1 MQLLPLPI
9 SSAFHVLSNFSNRTK
24 LEDKFNTNTMQWDK
38 TDKMVYNSAVYVLYN
53 TAIAVA
59 GFAAVSIFAD
69 KWHNCWL
76 PVTLFALKVFP
87 DSAWIGITG
96 YGTVVGAV
104 GVVQAIKE
112 RNPTQLAAYAAL
124 TLFSYF
130 GTTLRQDEIHPT
142 IQEFLYI

>member
-24 LEDKFNTNTMQWDK
+24 LEDKLNRDGKWDK
-38 TDKMVYNSAVYVLYN
+38 TEKMDYNTAVYVLYN
-53 TAIAVA
+53 TAIAIA
-59 GFAAVSIFAD
+59 GFVAVSIFAD

-87 DSAWIGITG
+87 DSVWLGITG
-96 YGTVVGAV
+96 YGTAVGAA

-112 RNPTQLAAYAAL
+112 RNPTQLAAHAAL

-130 GTTLRQDEIHPT
+130 GTTLHRDEIHPT
-142 IQEFLYI
+142 IQDCFYL